1 MPCLQGSKSLQITR
15 ERVVNPKGHGV
26 SLSVNGAT
34 GRVRS
39 LYYNARSISSQLI
52 SIPCLLSHL
61 SYMRMSHP
69 LFLQLHKLC
78 RTALLLSCC
87 FVTGLS
93 AVHAQ
98 SSTTQT
104 YKGTPHEE
112 VQKSLTQRD
121 WAKAMW
127 LIDGYLQ
134 NQPRDPQMRFWR
146 ARLLEQQ
153 KRTDEAFDV
162 YLQLAQDYPE
172 LSEVQNNLGVLLAAR
187 GKIDE
192 AKLALEHA
200 LRNNPNDATAH
211 ENLGDVLLHL
221 AKRSFTRAQE
231 LNASARSV
239 QNKLQA
245 LQPALQLTL
254 TMP

>member
-1 MPCLQGSKSLQITR
+1 M
-15 ERVVNPKGHGV
+15 

-39 LYYNARSISSQLI
+39 LYYNACSISSQLI
-52 SIPCLLSHL
+52 SISCSLSLLFD
-61 SYMRMSHP
+61 MRMSHP
-69 LFLQLHKLC
+69 LLLSLQLFC
-78 RTALLLSCC
+78 RSALLVGCC
-87 FVTGLS
+87 LVAGVA

-98 SSTTQT
+98 STSSQS

-112 VQKSLTQRD
+112 VQKSLAQRD
-121 WAKAMW
+121 WTKAMW

-172 LSEVQNNLGVLLAAR
+172 LAEVQNNQGVLLAAR
-187 GKIDE
+187 GKTDE
-192 AKLALEHA
+192 ARLAFEHA
-200 LRNNPNDATAH
+200 LRNNPNDAVAH

-221 AKRSFTRAQE
+221 AQRSFTRAQE
-231 LNASARSV
+231 LNANKRSV
-239 QNKLQA
+239 KNKRQA

-254 TMP
+254 TTP